1 MREGD
6 AIMTR
11 EELRRVQ
18 ALLNKVG
25 GLLETDG
32 FTGRNTRRAT
42 REARALAGLPAGDKI
57 DDALVNW
64 LATQPDPSPDLP
76 TEGVT
81 FIANEEVGGRDFYE
95 KHASMPIWPGGAS
108 GITIGVGYDLR
119 FSADIFE
126 ADWGP
131 RLSTATLRKLRPW
144 LGEHGSKAG
153 ADKLKAIR
161 IPWTTSWQ
169 VFIGRSLPQF
179 VGHTSRAYPTLPTLP
194 GMCRAVLVSLVFN
207 RGPGMEDS
215 PGSDRRAEMRAIRD
229 LLRAGKPEKVPE
241 QLLSMRRL
249 WPRAR
254 GLRERRAR
262 EAAKWIEG
270 LGGGA

>member
-1 MREGD
+1 MSRD
-6 AIMTR
+6 
-11 EELRRVQ
+11 ELRRVQ

-32 FTGRNTRRAT
+32 LTGRNTRRAI
-42 REARALAGLPAGDKI
+42 REARALAGLPAGELA
-57 DDALVNW
+57 DDALIDW
-64 LATQPDPSPDLP
+64 LEAQPDPSPELP
-76 TEGVT
+76 TDGVT
-81 FIANEEVGGRDFYE
+81 FIASEEVGGRDFYE
-95 KHASMPIWPGGAS
+95 RHAARPIWPGGAS

-126 ADWGP
+126 ADWAP
-131 RLSTATLRKLRPW
+131 RLPAATARALRPW

-153 ADKLKAIR
+153 ADRLKSIR
-161 IPWTTSWQ
+161 IPWTTAWQ

-179 VGHTSRAYPTLPTLP
+179 VGHTARAYPMLADLP

-207 RGPGMEDS
+207 RGPGLEDM

-229 LLRAGKPEKVPE
+229 LLRAGKADQVPD

-249 WPRAR
+249 WPLAR
-254 GLRERRAR
+254 GLRVRRER
-262 EAAKWIEG
+262 EAALWAEG
-270 LGGGA
+270 LSRPD